1 MHSVCLSARLFNS
14 ASTPSGAL
22 GSDTT
27 AENTHLPGLTA
38 SLACAVH
45 VPRVAKRENAV
56 VALRDGI
63 CITQMYQVRA
73 AKRSD
78 ILRHGPGRGNEIC
91 RHRRGFPP
99 FPKAARSLYSSDG

>member
-14 ASTPSGAL
+14 DSTPSGVL
-22 GSDTT
+22 GADTT

-45 VPRVAKRENAV
+45 VPRVAKRETAM

-63 CITQMYQVRA
+63 CITEMYQAGA

-78 ILRHGPGRGNEIC
+78 ILFFRQEPAYEIC

-99 FPKAARSLYSSDG
+99 FP